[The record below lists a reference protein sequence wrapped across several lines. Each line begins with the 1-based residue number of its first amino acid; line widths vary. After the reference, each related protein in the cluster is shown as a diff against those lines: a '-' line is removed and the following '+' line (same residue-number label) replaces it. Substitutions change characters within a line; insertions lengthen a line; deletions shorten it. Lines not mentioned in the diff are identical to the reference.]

1 MSPARRKSRHGGG
14 SAARGNG
21 VPRVLVIDNYDSF
34 TYNLVQRIG
43 ELGAEVEGVRN
54 DAVGAAELIDR
65 LPERLVLSPGPCTPD
80 EAGISLELIRKLCG
94 LEGAPARRVPIL
106 GVCLGHQSI
115 GQAFGGRVVRA
126 RAGAR
131 QGRGDRPR
139 PQHALPRDATAA
151 ARRALSFAGGCRAR
165 AAARPPGE
173 RSHPRRHRDGPASP
187 DLARVR
193 RAVPPRV
200 HPHTGRADPP
210 AQLPRGEGVMLREA
224 IQIAIE
230 GRHLSRLQA
239 AAAVDA
245 MLDGSAPASLIAALL
260 VALRVKG
267 ETPDEIAG
275 AAQAL
280 RARAARVEVPLDRL
294 VDTCGT
300 GGDGAHTFNISTASA
315 FVAAAAGARVAKH
328 GNRAASSKCGSADV
342 LVALGVEVELSPEGV
357 AACIQECGIGFLFA
371 PRHHAAMRHVAPVR
385 KELGIRTLFNLLGPL
400 ANPAGARRQLL
411 GVPAPHLVP
420 VLAQTLLELGA
431 ERAFV
436 VHGHGGLDE
445 ISPAGPTRVAEV
457 RGGRVRE
464 FEVTP
469 DELGVARGAV
479 EDLRGGDADRNA
491 VLLREVLRGEKGVR
505 RSAVVLNAGAAIA
518 AAEVCEAMRDGVR
531 LAEQA
536 IDSGAALERLEQFV
550 RASRAHKPPPVSG
563 P

>member
-1 MSPARRKSRHGGG
+1 
-14 SAARGNG
+14 
-21 VPRVLVIDNYDSF
+21 
-34 TYNLVQRIG
+34 
-43 ELGAEVEGVRN
+43 
-54 DAVGAAELIDR
+54 
-65 LPERLVLSPGPCTPD
+65 
-80 EAGISLELIRKLCG
+80 
-94 LEGAPARRVPIL
+94 
-106 GVCLGHQSI
+106 
-115 GQAFGGRVVRA
+115 
-126 RAGAR
+126 
-131 QGRGDRPR
+131 
-139 PQHALPRDATAA
+139 
-151 ARRALSFAGGCRAR
+151 
-165 AAARPPGE
+165 
-173 RSHPRRHRDGPASP
+173 
-187 DLARVR
+187 
-193 RAVPPRV
+193 
-200 HPHTGRADPP
+200 
-210 AQLPRGEGVMLREA
+210 MLREA
-224 IQIAIE
+224 IQCAVE
-230 GRHLSRLQA
+230 GRHLSRVQA

-280 RARAARVEVPLDRL
+280 RARAVRVEVPLHRL

-315 FVAAAAGARVAKH
+315 FVCAAAGARVAKH

-342 LVALGVEVELSPEGV
+342 LAALGAEVELAPEGV
-357 AACIQECGIGFLFA
+357 AACIEECGIGFLFA

-411 GVPAPHLVP
+411 GVPVPHLVP
-420 VLAQTLLELGA
+420 VLAATLVELGA

-445 ISPAGPTRVAEV
+445 ISPAGATRVAEV
-457 RGGRVRE
+457 RGGGVRE
-464 FEVTP
+464 YEVTP
-469 DELGVARGAV
+469 EELGVTRGAV

-491 VLLREVLRGEKGVR
+491 ALLREVLRGEKGVR
-505 RSAVVLNAGAAIA
+505 RSAVLLNAGAAIA
-518 AAEVCEAMRDGVR
+518 AAGVCESMRDGVR

-536 IDSGAALERLEQFV
+536 IDSGAALDRLEQFV